1 MMVEILKNLFKV
13 EIPLLGSPLKAL
25 NSYVIKSS
33 ERNLIIDTGWNREEC
48 MKAMHAGLKKLGVD
62 LKKTDFFITHLHA
75 DHIGLVWNLVAETA
89 TVYFNEQ
96 DANWYKTGD
105 RWDDIFNFA
114 RASGFPESDLQE
126 IFHKH
131 PGYKYGLNGNLAFHI
146 LKEGDIINIGEYVF
160 TCVETPGHT
169 RGHMCLYELEKK
181 VLVSGDHILSDI
193 TPNIQL
199 WSDERNPLEDYLA
212 SLDKVYRFDIDLVL
226 PGHRRIFAN
235 CKERIQELK
244 HHHQRRV
251 DEVLSILQKEGS
263 MNAFQVASRMS
274 WDIIYD
280 SWNQFPI
287 TQKWFATGE
296 AIAHLKYLAEK
307 GMVKKEMRGEN
318 IVFSLNKN

>member
-114 RASGFPESDLQE
+114 RASVFPESDLQE